1 MAKLKKIYYPILA
14 GVFVL
19 ALIFGFISS
28 GVSFGT
34 KADNDFVEKVRVH
47 AEVMET
53 VHNSYEHGN
62 QTSVRNYIKDTLIGA
77 GFTNPRGKASDGYAT
92 ATIDGPT
99 YVAQELTLGEE
110 TLSAIPAKDGELYY
124 AVKTLTNII
133 VAIPGKTV
141 AAEDGSESYANSEVV
156 LFMANY
162 DSAAGSQSGTEAIQA
177 AAMLQT
183 VLELA
188 ADYEN
193 GKIPER
199 TLLFVFTDA
208 EHEGALGAYAF
219 KNEFKGFDGI
229 TSNVSLAVSF
239 GATGT
244 GALSVSSEGISVAG
258 VKANA
263 SGLLDAL
270 GGVNQA
276 HTDYNV
282 FDTAKINVFFGGNQS
297 YINTTRDTVENVADS
312 KIKAVGG
319 AMKSLVSAYGYDGK
333 EIKEANAVGVFS
345 FLGLAFS
352 YSPIVS
358 YVLGGVAA
366 ALLIFAVYMLVRKG
380 GYKGVVG
387 GVVAQLI
394 AVVATVI
401 MLFACYFVLA
411 LMLAGFGAIPIHAL
425 TSVTYTNVGLF
436 ISAMILALV
445 AYIGSFLLI
454 RRFYKIEASKVVRG
468 GALWLMI
475 LGIVMAFA
483 MPSAALPFAITA
495 ILEGA
500 ILVLNVVFGD
510 KFKAKYG
517 FGVERLFS
525 YTLPLIVLT
534 PAVVPVLIG
543 ASYTLSAVY
552 LPLILGVAVLGFSVI
567 APYFLALRPML
578 ERAVSKLPKHTIR
591 VERVVTEKVEGAKKG
606 RFEERTTK
614 KVVKEKV
621 EWKYHNRYG
630 VAILAVFAA
639 FLIIMFAVCP
649 KQHFSTNIVDTYS
662 YREAAKNDSLVYT
675 WQQVGTSS
683 ATQTLNVYDQV
694 AYKYFGSVNND
705 YTWNADEQAYQKS
718 FSGSTEALL
727 GTLSPINVSMDST
740 EKTLTFE
747 TYDSGAGSFIDITLT
762 NVSYVTKLVIS
773 TGSGDIEIINDG
785 NSTIHFE
792 LPYDVD
798 TFTVKLECERAFT
811 LGVDYT
817 QYVTG
822 DRTEQRMKG
831 GVSEYTEILGGLG
844 DKEFVDDIT
853 CGMIFNRQTTFSLS

>member
-28 GVSFGT
+28 SVSFGA

-53 VHNSYEHGN
+53 VHNSYEPTS
-62 QTSVRNYIKDTLIGA
+62 QTSVRTYIKDALVG
-77 GFTNPRGKASDGYAT
+77 GEFSNPRGKATDGYAT
-92 ATIDGPT
+92 TTIDGLT
-99 YVAQELTLGEE
+99 YVAQELTLGDE
-110 TLSAIPAKDGELYY
+110 TLSAIPTEEGEMYY

-141 AAEDGSESYANSEVV
+141 TAEDGSESYANPEVV

-183 VLELA
+183 ILELA
-188 ADYEN
+188 ADYEK
-193 GKIPER
+193 GIIPDR

-219 KNEFKGFDGI
+219 KNQFKGFDGI
-229 TSNVSLAVSF
+229 VDKITLTVNF

-244 GALSVSSEGISVAG
+244 GALSVASEGISVAG

-263 SGLLDAL
+263 SGLLDAI
-270 GGVNQA
+270 GGVNQE

-282 FDTAKINVFFGGNQS
+282 FDTAKINVFFGGNQA
-297 YINTTRDTVENVADS
+297 YINTARDTVENVSDS
-312 KIKAVGG
+312 KIKAIGG
-319 AMKSLVSAYGYDGK
+319 AMKSLASAYGYDGK
-333 EIKEANAVGVFS
+333 EIKEANAVGAFS
-345 FLGLAFS
+345 YLGLAFS
-352 YSPIVS
+352 YSPVVS

-380 GYKGVVG
+380 GYKGVVS
-387 GVVAQLI
+387 GVIAQLV
-394 AVVATVI
+394 AVVATVVI
-401 MLFACYFVLA
+401 LFACYFVLA
-411 LMLAGFGAIPIHAL
+411 LMLAGFGVVPIHAL

-436 ISAMILALV
+436 ISAMLLALV
-445 AYIGSFLLI
+445 AYIGSFLLV

-468 GALWLMI
+468 GALWLML
-475 LGIVMAFA
+475 LGIVMAFV

-500 ILVLNVVFGD
+500 VLVLNVVFSD

-517 FGVERLFS
+517 MGIERLFG
-525 YTLPLIVLT
+525 YTIPLIALT

-543 ASYTLSAVY
+543 ASYALSAVY
-552 LPLILGVAVLGFSVI
+552 LPIILAVAVLGFSVI
-567 APYFLALRPML
+567 APYFLALRPMF
-578 ERAVSKLPKHTIR
+578 EKAVSKLPKHTIR
-591 VERVVTEKVEGAKKG
+591 VERVVTERVEGAKKG

-621 EWKYHNRYG
+621 QWEYHNRYG

-639 FLIIMFAVCP
+639 FLIVMFAVCP

-662 YREAAKNDSLVYT
+662 YREAVKNDSIVYA
-675 WQQVGTSS
+675 WQQVDSSS
-683 ATQTLNVYDQV
+683 ATQTLRVYDQV
-694 AYKYFGSVNND
+694 AYKYFGMINND
-705 YTWNADEQAYQKS
+705 YTWNANEQAYEKS

-727 GTLSPINVSMDST
+727 GTISPINVSFSSDS
-740 EKTLTFE
+740 KTLTFD

-762 NVSYVTKLVIS
+762 NVANVTKLVIS
-773 TGSGDIEIINDG
+773 TGSDDIEITNDG
-785 NSTIHFE
+785 KSTIHFE
-792 LPYDVD
+792 LPFDVD
-798 TFTVKLECERAFT
+798 TFTVKLESERAFT
-811 LGVDYT
+811 LGVNFT
-817 QYVTG
+817 QYVSG
-822 DRTEQRMKG
+822 DRTVQRMDG
-831 GVSEYTEILGGLG
+831 GV
-844 DKEFVDDIT
+844 KEFKEITDGFKGKEFAGDIS
-853 CGMIFNRQTTFSLS
+853 CGMIFNRQITFSVN